1 MKIFLVKMMRKREN
15 TEKRHNMK
23 TKKKE
28 SGKQIKKNKNVMIIT
43 TIYVLCFSIIAGIF
57 AYTRI
62 NQYERGVLEV
72 CATQQDAYVQ
82 LVLDQINLKNNS
94 DDEQII
100 NDILGTMNSSSNK
113 YWTFSKNQSIL
124 FIKDVL
130 ETNRYKGVTTATYY
144 DSESA
149 ARFLNSLQNDKVTH
163 DFIEINNN
171 KYVASGVAFEYK
183 NQTYKLCLLTG
194 KGAILDNNSYLQI
207 KIQMQ
212 TYVIILLFVLIIT
225 AMYLAHS
232 LRKMQKKYEGS
243 QDTIAQLNGMVSKMN
258 NKLLEKDFHDTRNNV
273 WSSSAIMP
281 FLDKLIARDA
291 YPVTFMH
298 IACVDNSE
306 REKFIARA
314 NYILDKNVLRFTY
327 DDRDVVLI
335 FVGMNRRHSRLSIQ
349 LLMEESMQIMYA
361 MTIKKKDDVDK
372 LRIKYDET

>member
-82 LVLDQINLKNNS
+82 LVLDQINLKNNR

-163 DFIEINNN
+163 DFIEINDNE
-171 KYVASGVAFEYK
+171 YVASGVAFEYK

-232 LRKMQKKYEGS
+232 LRKMQKKYAAS

-335 FVGMNRRHSRLSIQ
+335 FVGMNRRHSRQSIQ
-349 LLMEESMQIMYA
+349 LLMEESMKIMYA

>member
-1 MKIFLVKMMRKREN
+1 MKIFLVKMIRKREN

-23 TKKKE
+23 TKKKD
-28 SGKQIKKNKNVMIIT
+28 SVKHIKKNKNVMVIT

-62 NQYERGVLEV
+62 NKYERGVLEV

-82 LVLDQINLKNNS
+82 LVLDQINLKNNR

-113 YWTFSKNQSIL
+113 YWTFSKNQSFL

-130 ETNRYKGVTTATYY
+130 ETNRYKGVTTSTYY

-149 ARFLNSLQNDKVTH
+149 ARFLNNLQKDKVSH
-163 DFIEINNN
+163 DYIEINNN
-171 KYVASGVAFEYK
+171 EYVASGVTFEYK

-194 KGAILDNNSYLQI
+194 KGAILDNNSYMQI

-232 LRKMQKKYEGS
+232 LRKMQKKYEGT
-243 QDTIAQLNGMVSKMN
+243 QDTIAQLNEMISKMN

-291 YPVTFMH
+291 YLVTFMH
-298 IACVDNSE
+298 IACADNSE

-327 DDRDVVLI
+327 DDKDVVLI
-335 FVGMNRRHSRLSIQ
+335 FVGMNRKHSIQSIQ

>member
-82 LVLDQINLKNNS
+82 LVLDQINLKNNR

-144 DSESA
+144 DSKSA

-194 KGAILDNNSYLQI
+194 KGAILDNNSYMQI

-225 AMYLAHS
+225 AMHLAHS
-232 LRKMQKKYEGS
+232 LRKMQKKYAAS

-258 NKLLEKDFHDTRNNV
+258 NKLLEKDFYDTRNNV

-298 IACVDNSE
+298 IACVDNNE

>member
-1 MKIFLVKMMRKREN
+1 
-15 TEKRHNMK
+15 
-23 TKKKE
+23 
-28 SGKQIKKNKNVMIIT
+28 MI
-43 TIYVLCFSIIAGIF
+43 
-57 AYTRI
+57 
-62 NQYERGVLEV
+62 
-72 CATQQDAYVQ
+72 
-82 LVLDQINLKNNS
+82 
-94 DDEQII
+94 
-100 NDILGTMNSSSNK
+100 
-113 YWTFSKNQSIL
+113 
-124 FIKDVL
+124 
-130 ETNRYKGVTTATYY
+130 
-144 DSESA
+144 
-149 ARFLNSLQNDKVTH
+149 
-163 DFIEINNN
+163 FIEINNN

-194 KGAILDNNSYLQI
+194 KGAILDNNSYMQI

-232 LRKMQKKYEGS
+232 LRKMQKKNAAS
-243 QDTIAQLNGMVSKMN
+243 QNTIAQLNGMVSKMN
-258 NKLLEKDFHDTRNNV
+258 NKLLEKDFYDTRNNV

-314 NYILDKNVLRFTY
+314 NYILDKNVLRFAY